1 MVREFTN
8 WDRFKD
14 DKSICND
21 LGCDDDD
28 KYYCCP
34 DLDCSLCKPK
44 QRFLKHKKVTEKEL
58 DSNMKS
64 LKDLL

>member
-1 MVREFTN
+1 MREFTN

-14 DKSICND
+14 DKSICNS
-21 LGCDDDD
+21 LGCDEEA

-34 DLDCSLCKPK
+34 DLDGSLCKPK
-44 QRFLKHKKVTEKEL
+44 QRLLKQKSVTERQL
-58 DSNMKS
+58 DDNILS